1 MEKQTKQY
9 RDKRNIS
16 SKTEASVKLSDFSN
30 PLLQS
35 TTGLRSYFLIKS
47 YCCAIYVCS
56 LRRSASQLLTC
67 CCSTSLLLLKF
78 KFSIILCSNFFV
90 NFERLPFLPNWCWLT
105 LCQLFICNE
114 CSLVSLKSNSKLQFG
129 SLEWWPGFFYK
140 WYFFVDSKLPSP
152 SFHSIGQTF
161 SVSWMSC

>member
-35 TTGLRSYFLIKS
+35 TTGLRSYFLIQS
-47 YCCAIYVCS
+47 YCCAIYVRS

-67 CCSTSLLLLKF
+67 CCSTSLLLLNF

-90 NFERLPFLPNWCWLT
+90 NFERLPFFAELMLVDIVPTFYLQWM
-105 LCQLFICNE
+105 LFSFPQIK
-114 CSLVSLKSNSKLQFG
+114 LKTAV
-129 SLEWWPGFFYK
+129 W
-140 WYFFVDSKLPSP
+140 
-152 SFHSIGQTF
+152 I
-161 SVSWMSC
+161 SWMMAGILLQMILLCRF

>member
-16 SKTEASVKLSDFSN
+16 SKTEASVKVSDFSN

-90 NFERLPFLPNWCWLT
+90 NFERLPFFAELMLVDIVPTFYLQWM
-105 LCQLFICNE
+105 LFSFPQIE
-114 CSLVSLKSNSKLQFG
+114 LKTAV
-129 SLEWWPGFFYK
+129 W
-140 WYFFVDSKLPSP
+140 
-152 SFHSIGQTF
+152 I
-161 SVSWMSC
+161 SWMMAGILLQMILLCRF